1 MAVAMASMAIKNWLI
16 CLLHL
21 VCHIMRLNI
30 CSNQITYPP
39 VCVFVISLSH
49 KFQVFPIFIISI
61 ADFLLALTWV
71 VGGALWFTRISQR
84 VWCFL
89 PSLLTV
95 VGHELRKSWCV
106 ANMIAHVNHLPTDLS
121 MCHC

>member
-1 MAVAMASMAIKNWLI
+1 MAPVNVQLMNAHYVLQ
-16 CLLHL
+16 CQHHL
-21 VCHIMRLNI
+21 AVWMTFIVSRLYSSLYDINL
-30 CSNQITYPP
+30 SL
-39 VCVFVISLSH
+39 SLSH

-95 VGHELRKSWCV
+95 VGYELRKSWCV